1 MIARISGFL
10 VHKSISQVIVDTH
23 GVGYSIFVPLTT
35 FYELPDPGQSVTL
48 HVHTQLKQ
56 DAISLFGFHTSEEKD
71 LFQMMIAVSGIGPK
85 LALNVL
91 SGISAGDLVD
101 AISRGNLR
109 RLVGIPGVG
118 KKTAE
123 RMILELRDK
132 VATIS
137 CERVA
142 SVAGEKRC
150 AADMIKEDALSA
162 LVNLGYKSHT
172 AEEVLDRV
180 LRQFPETPAL
190 DVLLKEV
197 LKVLSV

>member
-1 MIARISGFL
+1 
-10 VHKSISQVIVDTH
+10 
-23 GVGYSIFVPLTT
+23 
-35 FYELPDPGQSVTL
+35 
-48 HVHTQLKQ
+48 
-56 DAISLFGFHTSEEKD
+56 
-71 LFQMMIAVSGIGPK
+71 MMIAVSGIGPK

-137 CERVA
+137 FERVT
-142 SVAGEKRC
+142 SVAGEKRS
-150 AADMIKEDALSA
+150 AADVIKEYALSA
-162 LVNLGYKSHT
+162 LVNLGYKSHA
-172 AEEVLDRV
+172 AEDVLYRV
-180 LRQFPETPAL
+180 FRQFPETPAL
-190 DVLLKEV
+190 DVLLREV